1 MRTGSKHDIKDER
14 IDGGKAFDW
23 GRTSGDYARFRDIY
37 PTEFYEKIA
46 SRKIGILGQSVLNLG
61 TGTGVLPRNMYSFG
75 AKWTGTDISP
85 EQIEQAKKLS
95 QGMGIGYYAMPA
107 EKIDFP
113 DASFDAATA
122 CQCFWHFDHEKLIP
136 QLCRML
142 KSNGRLLVLCM
153 EWLPFENKIA
163 GMSEDLVLRYSPDW
177 SGAGETMH
185 PIEIPACYKEKF
197 ELVHHE
203 EWKLKVHFTRESWN
217 GRMKACRG
225 IGASL
230 TPEKIENW
238 EREHLRMLRENAP
251 EEFDVLH
258 FAAMAELRK
267 KD

>member
-1 MRTGSKHDIKDER
+1 MLD
-14 IDGGKAFDW
+14 
-23 GRTSGDYARFRDIY
+23 
-37 PTEFYEKIA
+37 
-46 SRKIGILGQSVLNLG
+46 LG
-61 TGTGVLPRNMYSFG
+61 TGTDVLPRNMYSFG

-95 QGMGIGYYAMPA
+95 QGMDIGYYAMP
-107 EKIDFP
+107 
-113 DASFDAATA
+113 
-122 CQCFWHFDHEKLIP
+122 
-136 QLCRML
+136 
-142 KSNGRLLVLCM
+142 
-153 EWLPFENKIA
+153 FEDKIA

-230 TPEKIENW
+230 TPEEIENW

>member
-1 MRTGSKHDIKDER
+1 
-14 IDGGKAFDW
+14 
-23 GRTSGDYARFRDIY
+23 
-37 PTEFYEKIA
+37 
-46 SRKIGILGQSVLNLG
+46 
-61 TGTGVLPRNMYSFG
+61 
-75 AKWTGTDISP
+75 
-85 EQIEQAKKLS
+85 
-95 QGMGIGYYAMPA
+95 MGIGYYAMPA

-113 DASFDAATA
+113 YASFDAATA
-122 CQCFWHFDHEKLIP
+122 CRCFWYFDHEKLIP

-153 EWLPFENKIA
+153 EWLPFEDKIA
-163 GMSEDLVLRYSPDW
+163 GMSEDLVLRYSSDW

-230 TPEKIENW
+230 TPEEIENW

-258 FAAMAELRK
+258 FAVMAELRK

>member
-1 MRTGSKHDIKDER
+1 MDIKDER

-46 SRKIGILGQSVLNLG
+46 ARKIGITGQSVLDLG
-61 TGTGVLPRNMYSFG
+61 TGTGVLPRNMYRFG
-75 AKWTGTDISP
+75 AKWTGTDIST

-113 DASFDAATA
+113 NASFDAATA
-122 CQCFWHFDHEKLIP
+122 CQCFWYFDHEKLIP

-142 KSNGRLLVLCM
+142 KSDGRFLILCM
-153 EWLPFENKIA
+153 EWLPYEDKIA
-163 GMSEDLVLRYSPDW
+163 GMSENLVLRYSPDW

-197 ELVHHE
+197 ELVHHD

-230 TPEKIENW
+230 TPEEIENW

-258 FAAMAELRK
+258 FAAMAELREK
-267 KD
+267 N

>member
-1 MRTGSKHDIKDER
+1 MDIKDER

-23 GRTSGDYARFRDIY
+23 GRTSVDYARFRDIY

-46 SRKIGILGQSVLNLG
+46 ARKIGISGQSVLDLG
-61 TGTGVLPRNMYSFG
+61 TGTGVLPRNMYRFG

-85 EQIEQAKKLS
+85 EQIEQAKNLS
-95 QGMGIGYYAMPA
+95 QGMEIGYYAMPA
-107 EKIDFP
+107 EKIAFP
-113 DASFDAATA
+113 AATFDAATA
-122 CQCFWHFDHEKLIP
+122 CQCFWYFDHEKLIP

-142 KSNGRLLVLCM
+142 KSFGRFLVLCM
-153 EWLPFENKIA
+153 EWLPYEDRIA
-163 GMSEDLVLRYSPDW
+163 GMSEDLVLKYSPDW

-185 PIEIPACYKEKF
+185 AIEIPSCYSEKF

-230 TPEKIENW
+230 TPEEIEIW
-238 EREHLRMLRENAP
+238 EREHLAMLKANAP

-267 KD
+267 KN

>member
-1 MRTGSKHDIKDER
+1 
-14 IDGGKAFDW
+14 
-23 GRTSGDYARFRDIY
+23 
-37 PTEFYEKIA
+37 
-46 SRKIGILGQSVLNLG
+46 
-61 TGTGVLPRNMYSFG
+61 
-75 AKWTGTDISP
+75 
-85 EQIEQAKKLS
+85 
-95 QGMGIGYYAMPA
+95 
-107 EKIDFP
+107 
-113 DASFDAATA
+113 
-122 CQCFWHFDHEKLIP
+122 
-136 QLCRML
+136 ML

-153 EWLPFENKIA
+153 EWLPFEDKIA
-163 GMSEDLVLRYSPDW
+163 GMSENLVLRYSPDW

-203 EWKLKVHFTRESWN
+203 EWKLKAHFTRESWN

-230 TPEKIENW
+230 TPEEIENW
-238 EREHLRMLRENAP
+238 ERKHLRMLRENAP

>member
-1 MRTGSKHDIKDER
+1 
-14 IDGGKAFDW
+14 
-23 GRTSGDYARFRDIY
+23 
-37 PTEFYEKIA
+37 
-46 SRKIGILGQSVLNLG
+46 
-61 TGTGVLPRNMYSFG
+61 
-75 AKWTGTDISP
+75 
-85 EQIEQAKKLS
+85 
-95 QGMGIGYYAMPA
+95 
-107 EKIDFP
+107 
-113 DASFDAATA
+113 
-122 CQCFWHFDHEKLIP
+122 
-136 QLCRML
+136 ML

-153 EWLPFENKIA
+153 EWLPFEDKIA
-163 GMSEDLVLRYSPDW
+163 GMSENLVIRYSPDW

-197 ELVHHE
+197 KLVHHE

-230 TPEKIENW
+230 TPEEIENW

-267 KD
+267 KRLIKSNPTRNFRRVGFLRCTPTRIRNAQSSLYTKISCPGIAPGQEILLFTSNYRSSANHSNSNAPV

>member
-23 GRTSGDYARFRDIY
+23 GRACSISARARAFCRA
-37 PTEFYEKIA
+37 TCTA
-46 SRKIGILGQSVLNLG
+46 SAQNGR
-61 TGTGVLPRNMYSFG
+61 
-75 AKWTGTDISP
+75 GTDISP

-122 CQCFWHFDHEKLIP
+122 CQCFWYFDHEKLIP

-153 EWLPFENKIA
+153 EWLPFEDKIA
-163 GMSEDLVLRYSPDW
+163 GMSENLVLRYSPDW

-185 PIEIPACYKEKF
+185 SIEIPACYKKSSSSCT
-197 ELVHHE
+197 
-203 EWKLKVHFTRESWN
+203 TRS
-217 GRMKACRG
+217 G
-225 IGASL
+225 S
-230 TPEKIENW
+230 
-238 EREHLRMLRENAP
+238 
-251 EEFDVLH
+251 
-258 FAAMAELRK
+258 
-267 KD
+267 

>member
-1 MRTGSKHDIKDER
+1 MLD
-14 IDGGKAFDW
+14 
-23 GRTSGDYARFRDIY
+23 
-37 PTEFYEKIA
+37 
-46 SRKIGILGQSVLNLG
+46 LG

-95 QGMGIGYYAMPA
+95 QGRGIGYYAMPA

-113 DASFDAATA
+113 DASFDAAIA
-122 CQCFWHFDHEKLIP
+122 CQCFWYFDHEKFIP

-153 EWLPFENKIA
+153 EWLPFEDKIA
-163 GMSEDLVLRYSPDW
+163 GMSEDFVLRYSPDW

-203 EWKLKVHFTRESWN
+203 EWKLKVHFTRES
-217 GRMKACRG
+217 
-225 IGASL
+225 
-230 TPEKIENW
+230 
-238 EREHLRMLRENAP
+238 
-251 EEFDVLH
+251 
-258 FAAMAELRK
+258 
-267 KD
+267 

>member
-1 MRTGSKHDIKDER
+1 MDIKDER

-46 SRKIGILGQSVLNLG
+46 ARKIGIPGQSVLDLG
-61 TGTGVLPRNMYSFG
+61 TGTGVLPRNMYRFG
-75 AKWTGTDISP
+75 AKWTGTDIST

-113 DASFDAATA
+113 NASFDAATA
-122 CQCFWHFDHEKLIP
+122 CQCFWYFDHEKLIP

-142 KSNGRLLVLCM
+142 KSDGRFLILCM
-153 EWLPFENKIA
+153 EWLPYEDKIA
-163 GMSEDLVLRYSPDW
+163 GMSENLVLRYSPDW

-197 ELVHHE
+197 ELVHHD

-230 TPEKIENW
+230 TPEEIENW

-258 FAAMAELRK
+258 FAAMAELREK
-267 KD
+267 N